1 MRGKPP
7 PADCLHGDAPTY
19 VNRPMSYGAVVFHTA
34 QMVRSRLLRRTAL
47 VGLTCVCIGAV
58 PTLTTVAVAAG
69 AAPSVKAGA
78 DQVITLADRAF
89 LDGQVSDDGLPEA
102 SRLAVTWSV
111 VSGPGPVA
119 IASTAEAHTSA
130 TFGVTGSYVLRLRV
144 DDGDATAADEV
155 TVTVRQTAETV
166 VRVPT
171 DYATIQAA
179 LNAAPARALVLVAP
193 GTYRE
198 NITVPRTLTLASTY
212 YTTGDQSAVA
222 GTVIAGA
229 SATTDSVLVSSAAG
243 PETRIVGFTIRD
255 GNDGIEVGGRA
266 VVEHNVISSGTDG
279 VDFPTGSAGLVHDN
293 VLRGNGDDG
302 VDINHSS
309 VVITDNLMQAVGG
322 DGVEARLT
330 DVVAPLRD
338 VVIRGNRIEQSHRD
352 GLQIIDDDA
361 TTTTARS
368 ATLVTIDRNI
378 ITGAGRSGIGLL
390 AGGNSSEDYSGA
402 SLVERITVTNNT
414 FDGNNHGITGG
425 DNLVAVNNVFAH
437 HVGPALKNV
446 DGASRVA
453 YSQFFANGA
462 ANTASNVDAATSR
475 TGDPML
481 DASSAPLPGSPVV
494 DAGTAS
500 YTLPSGEVAVQVTG
514 FSGTAPDIGAVE
526 SGGSAPTNRAPVVD
540 AGPDATVTMPASVSL
555 AGTASDD
562 GLPAGSALAV
572 TWSKVSGPGTVSFGD
587 ANAAATSAS
596 FSAAGD
602 YVLRLGATDGE
613 LSTNDTTTVHVLAEG
628 STTVTTV
635 RSAVAAG
642 SDDAEESPSGSV
654 DLTSSDLELVTD
666 GSKVQTVGLRF
677 PGVEVPKGAQVTAA
691 SIQFQTDEV
700 STDAASLTIQAQA
713 ADNPS
718 TFTGTSR
725 NVSSRA
731 RTTAAVTWVPPTW
744 PTAGARGAAQRT
756 TDLTQVTQ
764 EVVDRA
770 GWAPG
775 NAMVFVLTGSGRRTA
790 EAFEGTGAP
799 TLEVTYAVG
808 GGGPAPNAAPL
819 VDAGPDRSVTL
830 PASASLSGTVTDDG
844 LPSGGALT
852 GLWSV
857 ASGPGPVSFA
867 NPTAPSTTASFTAA
881 GQYVLRLTGSDGEL
895 SANDTVAVSV
905 TAAGTGVTVVEA
917 RPAASSDDAEEKT
930 SGSVSLTSTDLEL
943 VVDGSANQT
952 VGIRFPSLSVPAGAT
967 VVRAWVQFTTDEAT
981 TGATNLTIGAQ
992 AADNPATFASTS
1004 RSVSSRART
1013 TASVAWTPPAWPTKG
1028 QRGTD
1033 QQTPDLSPLLQQ
1045 VLSRAGWASGNAVV
1059 IVISGTGTRTASAFD
1074 KAATSAPVLHVE
1086 YQS

>member
-1 MRGKPP
+1 M
-7 PADCLHGDAPTY
+7 
-19 VNRPMSYGAVVFHTA
+19 
-34 QMVRSRLLRRTAL
+34 
-47 VGLTCVCIGAV
+47 
-58 PTLTTVAVAAG
+58 TTVRHQPLVRGHHRQPDAG
-69 AAPSVKAGA
+69 RRGRQRRGPAHRRRGSV
-78 DQVITLADRAF
+78 
-89 LDGQVSDDGLPEA
+89 
-102 SRLAVTWSV
+102 
-111 VSGPGPVA
+111 
-119 IASTAEAHTSA
+119 
-130 TFGVTGSYVLRLRV
+130 
-144 DDGDATAADEV
+144 
-155 TVTVRQTAETV
+155 
-166 VRVPT
+166 
-171 DYATIQAA
+171 
-179 LNAAPARALVLVAP
+179 
-193 GTYRE
+193 
-198 NITVPRTLTLASTY
+198 
-212 YTTGDQSAVA
+212 
-222 GTVIAGA
+222 
-229 SATTDSVLVSSAAG
+229 
-243 PETRIVGFTIRD
+243 
-255 GNDGIEVGGRA
+255 
-266 VVEHNVISSGTDG
+266 
-279 VDFPTGSAGLVHDN
+279 
-293 VLRGNGDDG
+293 
-302 VDINHSS
+302 
-309 VVITDNLMQAVGG
+309 
-322 DGVEARLT
+322 
-330 DVVAPLRD
+330 RD

-352 GLQIIDDDA
+352 GLQVIDDDA
-361 TTTTARS
+361 TTTTAKS

-378 ITGAGRSGIGLL
+378 ITGAGRSGLGLL

-500 YTLPSGEVAVQVTG
+500 YTLPTGEVAVQVTG

-540 AGPDATVTMPASVSL
+540 AGPDATVTLPASASV

-587 ANAAATSAS
+587 ANAVATTAS

-628 STTVTTV
+628 STTVATV
-635 RSAVAAG
+635 RSTVAAG

-654 DLTSSDLELVTD
+654 DLTSSDIELVTD

-677 PGVEVPKGAQVTAA
+677 PGVNVPKSAQVTAA

-713 ADNPS
+713 ADNPG
-718 TFTGTSR
+718 TFTATSR

-731 RTTAAVTWVPPTW
+731 RTAAAVTWVPPTW

-764 EVVDRA
+764 EVVNRA

-775 NAMVFVLTGSGRRTA
+775 NAMVFVLTGTGRRTA

-799 TLEVTYAVG
+799 TLEVTYTVG
-808 GGGPAPNAAPL
+808 GGGPAPNAAP
-819 VDAGPDRSVTL
+819 VVGAGPDRSVTL

-844 LPSGGALT
+844 LPAGGALT
-852 GLWSV
+852 ALWSV

-867 NPTAPSTTASFTAA
+867 NATAPSTTASFTAA
-881 GQYVLRLTGSDGEL
+881 GQYILRL
-895 SANDTVAVSV
+895 
-905 TAAGTGVTVVEA
+905 GVGRRAERERHGRRLGDRGRHRFTLVEA
-917 RPAASSDDAEEKT
+917 HPAASSDDAEEKT
-930 SGSVSLTSTDLEL
+930 SGSVSLTSSDLEL
-943 VVDGSANQT
+943 VVDGSANET
-952 VGIRFPSLSVPAGAT
+952 VGIRFPSLSVPAGARSYAGLGAVHDRRGDDGSDRGPRRLAPRPRT
-967 VVRAWVQFTTDEAT
+967 TRRPSPRA
-981 TGATNLTIGAQ
+981 G
-992 AADNPATFASTS
+992 
-1004 RSVSSRART
+1004 RRRCSSRAR
-1013 TASVAWTPPAWPTKG
+1013 
-1028 QRGTD
+1028 
-1033 QQTPDLSPLLQQ
+1033 SP
-1045 VLSRAGWASGNAVV
+1045 
-1059 IVISGTGTRTASAFD
+1059 
-1074 KAATSAPVLHVE
+1074 
-1086 YQS
+1086 